1 MNKTI
6 SIVSDV
12 KNICQV
18 EQLIDEINK
27 SFHLDH
33 DIYGNMLISVL
44 EAVTNS
50 VVHGNKKNPEKK
62 VSLKFNAFN
71 DSFVFTI
78 EDEGPGFDYTQVP
91 DPTKP
96 INVEKPHGRGIFLM
110 IKLTDEILFENKG
123 RRVIL
128 KFFRRT

>member
-1 MNKTI
+1 MNKKITI
-6 SIVSDV
+6 SSDIS
-12 KNICQV
+12 NISLI
-18 EQLIDEINK
+18 EQMIDEINK
-27 SFHLDH
+27 IYNLDH
-33 DIYGNMLISVL
+33 DIYGNMLIAVL

-50 VVHGNKKNPEKK
+50 VVHGNKKNANKF
-62 VSLKFNAFN
+62 VTLNFNALT
-71 DSFVFTI
+71 DLFVFTI

-110 IKLTDEILFENKG
+110 IKLTDEILFENNG

>member
-6 SIVSDV
+6 SIDSDI

>member
-6 SIVSDV
+6 SIDSDI

-62 VSLKFNAFN
+62 VSLTFNAFN

>member
-6 SIVSDV
+6 SIDSDI

-33 DIYGNMLISVL
+33 DIYVNMLISVL

>member
-33 DIYGNMLISVL
+33 DIYVNMLISVL